1 MPILKLKLGFTSG
14 SDFLPSSSQ
23 NRPHHGYPPVLL
35 LLSISKRPQL
45 FPVVKLCLS
54 KLQKPSFPAQ
64 PRSWS
69 YFYPVTCV
77 LSPPPLPSPPAP
89 AAHTR
94 RDCRADRAISSP
106 RRERSSAPAAAS
118 PRTASP
124 FPAETPQPL
133 PTSSSAPPA
142 RPRLRPAGQP
152 LPPGPTCPP
161 ANAPPPTVT
170 EHLVLVRGCP
180 GGGGGPHQAG
190 APTPQESSLAALYP
204 WTPCRDGQGCSRGGV
219 FSLVVALNGG
229 GAVGFRNN
237 TPLLLI

>member
-35 LLSISKRPQL
+35 LLGISKRPQL

-124 FPAETPQPL
+124 LSSRNPPSRRQLLPQL
-133 PTSSSAPPA
+133 PRLALGLALRGSLALRGQLA
-142 RPRLRPAGQP
+142 RPQTRPRP
-152 LPPGPTCPP
+152 LWLNTWSWCEGARGVVGALTRPV
-161 ANAPPPTVT
+161 PPP
-170 EHLVLVRGCP
+170 HRW
-180 GGGGGPHQAG
+180 
-190 APTPQESSLAALYP
+190 AP
-204 WTPCRDGQGCSRGGV
+204 
-219 FSLVVALNGG
+219 
-229 GAVGFRNN
+229 
-237 TPLLLI
+237 